1 MLEQNIPQ
9 LQNWH
14 SFIIMLKED
23 IQDYG
28 TLPEYTLKT
37 IADWNNNDKP
47 NFTYITKELEKLSRT
62 LGKDYLN
69 KVKFSLKVYE
79 PQIIVAI
86 ENQKWN

>member
-1 MLEQNIPQ
+1 
-9 LQNWH
+9 
-14 SFIIMLKED
+14 MLKED